1 MPIFSAWWQELKV
14 YFKSACISG
23 PGNQVLQ
30 SFCEVCSAIT
40 GGKNFLSKASISFC
54 RLNWFF
60 FFPLLEVY
68 GIFFSNKASLWV
80 VMCSYFNLCFCL
92 GLTTKFCGNMIR
104 TFLFLNHIII
114 MQSMND
120 IFKRRWCYVSFF
132 FIPAFVCMCTHAWQD
147 AAALARP
154 ALCHCNS
161 PK

>member
-1 MPIFSAWWQELKV
+1 MPIFFAWWQELKV
-14 YFKSACISG
+14 YFRSACISG

-30 SFCEVCSAIT
+30 SFYEVCSAIA
-40 GGKNFLSKASISFC
+40 GGKNFLSKASIFFC
-54 RLNWFF
+54 RLNWGF
-60 FFPLLEVY
+60 FFPPS
-68 GIFFSNKASLWV
+68 GSLWDFFFQQSKFV
-80 VMCSYFNLCFCL
+80 GCDVFLFKSVFLL
-92 GLTTKFCGNMIR
+92 GIDYKDLWKHDMDVS
-104 TFLFLNHIII
+104 FLNHIII

-120 IFKRRWCYVSFF
+120 IFKQRWCYVLF